1 MKHKSI
7 NWLLFSFV
15 GLLIIGVVAYF
26 WATSIISSAE
36 AYRSPLSSNPPKP
49 GFPLGKPLTRRVV
62 IVLIDALR
70 YDTSMNQTVMPFLAK
85 LRVEGASA
93 KMHSQPP
100 SFSAPGWTTIL
111 SGAWPDIND
120 SQLFNPADD
129 FSARPFTQD
138 NIFAAANRSGLR
150 SAVSGYIW
158 FNNMLTNSGIDSGY
172 YTPGEDQ
179 IADRSV
185 VDAALPWLQSD
196 LQLILIHIDQVD
208 FAGHHQG
215 GPLNPSWNAAA
226 TRSDNLLQE
235 IVSSLD
241 LTKDTVLVV
250 SDHGQID
257 RGGHGGPEPIT
268 LLEPF
273 ILAGAGSVPG
283 QYNDVNMVD
292 IAPTLA
298 ALLGTNIP
306 ATNEGRV
313 LTSMLMLSQ
322 GSKSAIQKEMSLQQ
336 VSLLTAYTSAIG
348 STAGVGSG
356 DIVTATQN
364 AMIQARN
371 GRLAAERVWRNVI
384 AVMVAL
390 IPAYYFFIRKDN
402 KLLWFLAG
410 ASIYVLLFNFRYAVL
425 DGRTYSLA
433 SVESAFWLITYTGT
447 TTLLAAL
454 VAWLIPMIG
463 LHGFTNGVR
472 RAAVVSM
479 GSVWFTIY
487 LVGFPVLLSFAV
499 NGAVVSWTLP
509 EFYTLYIG
517 LLSVIQWIFIALVG
531 LVFTGLAVLSSFI
544 ITKIN
549 GKRRE
554 SG

>member
-7 NWLLFSFV
+7 NWLLISFV
-15 GLLIIGVVAYF
+15 GLLILGVVSYL
-26 WATSIISSAE
+26 WATKLISSAE
-36 AYRSPLSSNPPKP
+36 AFRSPLASNPPKP
-49 GFPLGKPLTRRVV
+49 GVPLGKPLTRRVV

-70 YDTSMNQTVMPFLAK
+70 YDTSMNSTVMPFLSK
-85 LRVEGASA
+85 LRIEGASA
-93 KMHSQPP
+93 KMHSQRP

-111 SGAWPDIND
+111 TGAWPDIND
-120 SQLFNPADD
+120 SQLFNPPDD
-129 FSARPFTQD
+129 FSARPITQD
-138 NIFAAANRSGLR
+138 NIFAAADRSGLR

-158 FNNMLTNSGIDSGY
+158 FNNMLTTSGIDSGY

-196 LQLILIHIDQVD
+196 YQLILIHIDQVD

-226 TRSDNLLQE
+226 TRSDSLIQE

-241 LTKDTVLVV
+241 LTKDTVLLV

-273 ILAGAGSVPG
+273 VIAGAGIIPG
-283 QYNDVNMVD
+283 QYHDVNMVD
-292 IAPTLA
+292 VAPTLA

-313 LTSMLMLSQ
+313 LTQMIMLPE
-322 GSKSAIQKEMSLQQ
+322 GSNSTIQEELSLQQ
-336 VSLLTAYTSAIG
+336 VRLLNSYTSAIG

-356 DIVTATQN
+356 DMVTATQN
-364 AMIQARN
+364 ALIQARN

-390 IPAYYFFIRKDN
+390 VPAYYLFTRKDN

-410 ASIYVLLFNFRYAVL
+410 GLIYVLLFNFRYAIL
-425 DGRTYSLA
+425 DSRTYSLA
-433 SVESAFWLITYTGT
+433 SVESASWLITYTGS
-447 TTLLAAL
+447 TTLLASL

-463 LHGFTNGVR
+463 LRGFTNGVR
-472 RAAVVSM
+472 RAVVLSM
-479 GSVWFTIY
+479 GAVWFTIY
-487 LVGFPVLLSFAV
+487 LVGLPVLLSFAL
-499 NGAVVSWTLP
+499 NGAIVSWTLP
-509 EFYTLYIG
+509 EFYTLYVG
-517 LLSVIQWIFIALVG
+517 LLSVIQWIFIALAG
-531 LVFTGLAVLSSFI
+531 LLFTGLVVLFSFLV
-544 ITKIN
+544 TNIN
-549 GKRRE
+549 GKRLASE
-554 SG
+554 